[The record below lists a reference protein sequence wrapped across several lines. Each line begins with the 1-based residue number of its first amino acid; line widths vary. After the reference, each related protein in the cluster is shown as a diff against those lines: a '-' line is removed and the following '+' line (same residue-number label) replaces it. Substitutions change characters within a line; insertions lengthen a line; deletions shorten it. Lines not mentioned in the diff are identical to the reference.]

1 MGHGIALAAS
11 AARPICSSD
20 FGRANGTPSGIG
32 RGWGLASSNGS
43 SAAVPVPERPIRAAS
58 DMARKADPDQ
68 AARLRRAGLDIGTT
82 LRSYGSPRLSQT
94 SCSAVARSSISRS
107 LWKGVGVIRSRS
119 APRGTVG

>member
-43 SAAVPVPERPIRAAS
+43 SAAVPVPERPCSPAAS
-58 DMARKADPDQ
+58 KAKLSAL
-68 AARLRRAGLDIGTT
+68 AAIATRSPMHNRPCFAVVILNRPSINPRRERHGA
-82 LRSYGSPRLSQT
+82 
-94 SCSAVARSSISRS
+94 
-107 LWKGVGVIRSRS
+107 KG
-119 APRGTVG
+119 